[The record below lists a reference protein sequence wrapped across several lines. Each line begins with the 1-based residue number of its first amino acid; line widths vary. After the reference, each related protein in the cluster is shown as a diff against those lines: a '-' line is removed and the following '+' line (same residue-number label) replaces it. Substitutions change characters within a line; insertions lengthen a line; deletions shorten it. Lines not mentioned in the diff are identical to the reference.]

1 MQLSQKDKRIC
12 LLTGDLGFTVL
23 ERFAAASPERFFNVG
38 AAEANMMG
46 LATGLALDGWV
57 PYVYSIATFSSMRG
71 YEQIRNGPVLHHLPV
86 RIICIGG
93 GFSFWQPRET
103 HYGLEDFSKTP
114 QLPCLPVSS
123 PTHPGPTLTPHHP
136 T

>member
-57 PYVYSIATFSSMRG
+57 PYVYSIATFASIRG

-86 RIICIGG
+86 RIIGIAGG
-93 GFSFWQPRET
+93 VS
-103 HYGLEDFSKTP
+103 YGPSRPTPYSLSDFSISRHRP
-114 QLPCLPVSS
+114 
-123 PTHPGPTLTPHHP
+123 
-136 T
+136 

>member
-57 PYVYSIATFSSMRG
+57 PYVYSIATFASMRG

-86 RIICIGG
+86 RIIGIGG
-93 GFSFWQPRET
+93 GVSYGHAGAP
-103 HYGLEDFSKTP
+103 HYALEDFSLIRA
-114 QLPCLPVSS
+114 LPSS
-123 PTHPGPTLTPHHP
+123 AVIAPAHPGQTR
-136 T
+136 